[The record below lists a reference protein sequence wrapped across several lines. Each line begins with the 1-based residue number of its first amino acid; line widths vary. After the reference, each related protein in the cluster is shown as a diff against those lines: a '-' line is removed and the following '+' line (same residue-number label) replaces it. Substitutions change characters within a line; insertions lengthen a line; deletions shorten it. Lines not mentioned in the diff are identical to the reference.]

1 MTYTQ
6 LAYLHLATVVPAFG
20 IGAFQLLRRKGT
32 PSHKLLGKIYMVL
45 MLATALI
52 TLAMPA
58 QVGPQFL
65 NHFGFIHTF
74 SFLALFS
81 VPIAYFAARRGDIR
95 VHRAAMIS
103 LYVGGIL
110 IAGAFAF
117 SPGRMLHEWLFG

>member
-6 LAYLHLATVVPAFG
+6 LAYLHLATVIPAFG
-20 IGAFQLLRRKGT
+20 IGTLQLLKRKGT
-32 PSHKLLGKIYMVL
+32 LIHRRLGRIYMML

-58 QVGPQFL
+58 RVGPQFL
-65 NHFGFIHTF
+65 HHFGFIHVF
-74 SFLALFS
+74 SLLALIS
-81 VPIAYFAARRGDIR
+81 VPTAYFAARHRDLS

-103 LYVGGIL
+103 LYIGGIL

-117 SPGRMLHEWLFG
+117 APGRMLHEWLFG